1 MFCAKCGE
9 RVLDTATFCS
19 SCGEKLQSNAG
30 GQTSKA
36 VGPWSEDRVDF
47 SAIAKAISSRDS
59 EIDFGMLDDSADGGI
74 RLGSIDGD
82 VLIVLGPVR
91 SGTPREIVGISA
103 QRVNDKF
110 TWLRFVGAMGGLPFE
125 TLLFSAK
132 RSPCTNFG
140 FNCQQFKQLGQ
151 FLASTPIQYCTPEF
165 AADLACTLLEDM
177 HAYRVGEPFTGKAR
191 RIWNDIES
199 THSELEQIE
208 QVRTWIHDSEKS
220 EVFIETTDSALLLSH
235 RLSSLSLETNVFPA
249 DNAEGDEVEEFFDE
263 VYELSENMP
272 FHDAG
277 LGLTV
282 DYRDFMLALQVVLP
296 IEVVSV
302 EIVAEHVAF
311 LERAARMVSSE

>member
-1 MFCAKCGE
+1 MFCAKCEE
-9 RVLDTATFCS
+9 RVLDSATFCS
-19 SCGEKLQSNAG
+19 SCGEKLQSNDG
-30 GQTSKA
+30 GLTSKA
-36 VGPWSEDRVDF
+36 GVPWNENQVDF

-59 EIDFGMLDDSADGGI
+59 EIDFGMIDESADGGI
-74 RLGSIDGD
+74 RLGAIDED

-103 QRVNDKF
+103 QRVNGEF
-110 TWLRFVGAMGGLPFE
+110 TWLRFVGAMGDLPFE

-132 RSPCTNFG
+132 TSPCTNFG
-140 FNCQQFKQLGQ
+140 FNCQQSQQVGQ

-165 AADLACTLLEDM
+165 AAYLACTLLEDM
-177 HAYRVGEPFTGKAR
+177 HTYRVGAPFTKKAI
-191 RIWNDIES
+191 RIRNDIES

-220 EVFIETTDSALLLSH
+220 EVFIEITDSALLLSH
-235 RLSSLSLETNVFPA
+235 RLSSLSLVTNVFPA

-282 DYRDFMLALQVVLP
+282 DYGDFMLALQVLLP
-296 IEVVSV
+296 IGAVSV

-311 LERAARMVSSE
+311 LEQAAQMVSSE